1 MPGNQQLYEQAMA
14 LGDGFAWDQ
23 QWDKATAAYA
33 RALQEFPED
42 ARSHN
47 SLGYALLLAKRYSDA
62 LRVYSRAH
70 QLDPNDPL
78 PVEKSADVLERLGR
92 LKEAAD
98 QYIAVAEMYIAQG
111 DLDKAIANWERATVC
126 TPGLQQIHFKLAQA
140 YERIG
145 KKRGAVLQYL
155 TMAFNFQRNSDQT
168 RALQACDRAL
178 RLESGNDQ
186 VLNAK
191 RAIEAGQLMAVPRQ
205 LDESSN
211 LKPPQVDVDSDLSPE
226 SPDGPL
232 GEAVDLALGKMAEY
246 ALDGDLTAA
255 TTHAIQ
261 GIEMHKVNNYEEAI
275 ASYQRA
281 ESQGFN
287 FPPINI
293 CIGGLYVKLEKW
305 QDAQKFL
312 ERMTKDADY
321 SAGANHGLGQ
331 VMVGLKQVKKGI
343 DYLLTAIEMADTSM
357 ALNEEEAEQIKLVYA
372 KLRDRMKEKQ
382 DGDLVKRNAQ
392 YLKRLSGVDWKIR
405 VQETRRMLA
414 SRIGE
419 GGDELDE
426 LDENPEIIEAIAKI
440 DKYIKQRMYVLA
452 MEEAY
457 YALERSPQAL
467 PVHQRMAQ
475 ILMEEGKTQEA
486 ITKYNLV
493 ASSFLARDDM
503 ASASSI
509 LYEVIKVAPAD
520 VGLRTSLIELLER
533 QEKWEQVL
541 DEYIGLGKAYYE
553 LADMEQARA
562 TYNEANRLAQRL
574 EASLEKRVEI
584 LSNIGELDMSRL
596 DLRQAQRTY
605 EQIRNLSPNDEKVRR
620 NLVDIYYRLNNSLDA
635 TKELDQLLR
644 LYAQK
649 RQGDQILGMLETLVT
664 QRPNDM
670 ALRNRLA
677 AVYRQLG
684 RKVDAIAQLDAL
696 GELQLEAGMYQDAC
710 VTIKSI
716 ITLGPEDTEQYRVL
730 LQQLGC

>member
-1 MPGNQQLYEQAMA
+1 MPGNQQLYEQAMV

-23 QWDKATAAYA
+23 QWEKATAAYA
-33 RALQEFPED
+33 RALQEYPED
-42 ARSHN
+42 TRSHN
-47 SLGYALLLAKRYSDA
+47 SLGFALLQAKRYSDA
-62 LRVYSRAH
+62 LRVYMRAH
-70 QLDPNDPL
+70 QLDQNDPL
-78 PVEKSADVLERLGR
+78 PVEKSADVLDRLGR

-145 KKRGAVLQYL
+145 NKRAAVMQYL
-155 TMAFNFQRNSDQT
+155 IMAFNFQRSGDNT
-168 RALQACDRAL
+168 RAIQACDRAL
-178 RLESGNDQ
+178 RLEPSNEL
-186 VLNAK
+186 VLNAR
-191 RAIEAGQLMAVPRQ
+191 RAIEAGQLMAVP
-205 LDESSN
+205 
-211 LKPPQVDVDSDLSPE
+211 KPLEDNIKPQREEEVADVSPE

-232 GEAVDLALGKMAEY
+232 GEAIDLALGRMAEF
-246 ALDGDLTAA
+246 ALDGDLSAA

-261 GIEMHKVNNYEEAI
+261 GIEMHKVKDYEEAI

-287 FPPINI
+287 FPPVNI
-293 CIGGLYVKLEKW
+293 CIGGLYVKLERW
-305 QDAQKFL
+305 QEAQKFL
-312 ERMTKDADY
+312 ERMTKDEEYA
-321 SAGANHGLGQ
+321 AGANHGLGQ
-331 VMVGLKQVKKGI
+331 VMVGLKQTRKAL
-343 DYLLTAIEMADTSM
+343 DYLLTALEMADTSM
-357 ALNEEEAEQIKLVYA
+357 ALHAEEAEQIKLVYA
-372 KLRDRMKEKQ
+372 KLRERMKDKQ
-382 DGDLVKRNAQ
+382 EADLVKRNAQ

-440 DKYIKQRMYVLA
+440 DKYIKQRMYTLA

-467 PVHQRMAQ
+467 PIHQRMAQ

-493 ASSFLARDDM
+493 AGSFLARDDM

-533 QEKWEQVL
+533 QEKWDQVL
-541 DEYIGLGKAYYE
+541 DEYIGLGRAYYE

-562 TYNEANRLAQRL
+562 TYNEANRLAQRI
-574 EASLEKRVEI
+574 EAPLPKRIEI
-584 LSNIGELDMSRL
+584 LSSIGELDMSRL
-596 DLRQAQRTY
+596 DLRQAQRTF
-605 EQIRNLSPNDEKVRR
+605 EQIRSLDPNNEKVS
-620 NLVDIYYRLNNSLDA
+620 LTLMDIYYRLNNTMDA
-635 TKELDQLLR
+635 TKQLDLLLR
-644 LYAQK
+644 MYAQK
-649 RQGDQILGMLETLVT
+649 RQGDLILQLLESLVT

-670 ALRNRLA
+670 AIRNRLGS
-677 AVYRQLG
+677 VYRQLG
-684 RKVDAIAQLDAL
+684 RKAEAIAQFDAL

-710 VTIKSI
+710 TTIKQI
-716 ITLGPEDTEQYRVL
+716 IQLGPEDTEQYRVL